1 MSRESNATL
10 NRGYYVLIPCYNH
23 GATLAG
29 VVEAI
34 QRLTLPA
41 GIDAKTLPILIVN
54 DGSNEAT
61 TREIDRLAA
70 ETPSV
75 TALHLAVNSGKGEA
89 VLAGLAWG
97 REAGLTHAL
106 QVDADGQHEI
116 TKLADLISASLAE
129 PEALVSG
136 RPVYDASVPK
146 GRLIGR
152 YVTHVWVWI
161 ETWSLAIQDSLCGF
175 RVYPVERT
183 LAAAAPDR
191 FFLLGKLGRR
201 MDFDIEI
208 MVRYYWADGVVRFVP
223 TAVVYPEGGIS
234 HFNVWRDNLRISAM
248 HTRLCIASFFAM
260 PSRVWRQV
268 TGKTNHRSEAPTTSS
283 ASNHWATM
291 KERRALVGILG
302 FEILYGLYRLGG
314 RAFFNAVL
322 FPVMLVFWLTGR
334 RQRQAI
340 EHFLS
345 RVQWARSQ
353 EGRGTTTVTSFD
365 VFQTFGHSIL
375 DRLLAWRGELSL
387 GTGVTFADER
397 SRQTLVPSQPGERG
411 KLLFV
416 SHLGVAEACRAIAA
430 LDRHQVVNV
439 LMFEAHAQHFKRM
452 MAKWAP
458 DSQTAIWAV
467 NDLGPDTLDALE
479 AALNRGEWI
488 AIAADRLPVTEG
500 REAGEHTTVTVP
512 FLGAPARFPIGPYVL
527 AECLKAAVVT
537 LFAVRT
543 GDTITIHSAPFADK
557 IEREAVPGMSRRE
570 ARRRHYR
577 AWAQRYAA
585 VLGQMAVAHP
595 QNWFNFYDVWAGVM
609 ESERVVNDTP
619 AMRSRT
625 SATHGEDSP
634 HDD

>member
-1 MSRESNATL
+1 MSRPVNPAEHQ
-10 NRGYYVLIPCYNH
+10 GYYVLIPCYNH

-41 GIDAKTLPILIVN
+41 GIDATTLPILIVD

-61 TREIDRLAA
+61 AREIDRLAA
-70 ETPSV
+70 ENPSV

-89 VLAGLAWG
+89 VLAGLRWG
-97 REAGLTHAL
+97 QDAGLTHAL

-116 TKLADLISASLAE
+116 AKVADLISTSLAE

-161 ETWSLAIQDSLCGF
+161 ETWSLTIKDSLCGF
-175 RVYPVERT
+175 RVYPVART

-208 MVRYYWADGVVRFVP
+208 MVRYYWTDGVVRFVP

-260 PSRVWRQV
+260 PARVWRQL
-268 TGKTNHRSEAPTTSS
+268 TGKTDHRAEGDVAVAS
-283 ASNHWATM
+283 ASSHWATM

-353 EGRGTTTVTSFD
+353 AGRGTTDVTSFD

-375 DRLLAWRGELSL
+375 DRLLAWRGELRL

-467 NDLGPDTLDALE
+467 DDLGPDTLEALE

-500 REAGEHTTVTVP
+500 REGGSHNTVTVP

-543 GDTITIHSAPFADK
+543 GDTITIHSAPFAER
-557 IEREAVPGMSRRE
+557 IEREVVPGMSRRE

-577 AWAQRYAA
+577 TWAQRYAE
-585 VLGQMAVAHP
+585 VLGQMAVAYP
-595 QNWFNFYDVWAGVM
+595 QNWFNFYDVWAGVT
-609 ESERVVNDTP
+609 ESERAVNDTSE
-619 AMRSRT
+619 MRSRT
-625 SATHGEDSP
+625 SATHGEDTP
-634 HDD
+634 HD